1 MEIIETSPDWFGRSF
16 FVCYEQGLMLN
27 ALHKHKIAASF
38 AILRVSYVFVA
49 AARH

>member
-1 MEIIETSPDWFGRSF
+1 MEIMKLLPIGSAGV
-16 FVCYEQGLMLN
+16 FVCYGQGLMPN
-27 ALHKHKIAASF
+27 ALHKHKKAASF